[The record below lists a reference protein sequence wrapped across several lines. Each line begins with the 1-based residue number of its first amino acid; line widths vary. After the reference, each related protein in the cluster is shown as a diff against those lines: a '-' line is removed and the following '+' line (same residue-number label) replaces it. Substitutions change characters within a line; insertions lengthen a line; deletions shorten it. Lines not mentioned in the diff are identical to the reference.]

1 MPESPRTSSP
11 AFKLDDSASITNA
24 DNHRDVLDTIEL
36 NDNNDYPI
44 DPWKVSEASTSA
56 PSPSRGTSYT
66 GAASFS
72 HSHSSSLQKLS
83 VDRTNPEETGPSAN
97 PARTAATTSLPAHW
111 VNNGEIPTV
120 LGIAVVD
127 FNHLIGPTVEYAFP
141 PSLQNA
147 LSIDENLSKELPF
160 LALPDGA
167 HLSEEDYSYFHCTF
181 SPSNDN
187 SHQHN
192 AETNIPTNQ
201 TLFGISCNRQLASAE
216 LHRRPS
222 DVTRSMVQKAI
233 VVIASHPIFGP
244 IRDRLGVVTRAYF
257 AQRDF
262 GETKLLED
270 FYTSLETSLEG
281 KSGEEAIYMGTS
293 LRELVHKF
301 RHRTLVLLK
310 MLMLQKRVMLFGY
323 PVEKLCTYQ
332 YSLVSLIPGLLLN
345 LRDSGSP
352 QLEQKRSKVR
362 PTSLRTSDRT
372 SLLRFMG
379 LPLRIFSHDAFFQ
392 PYMPLQQMDTLAA
405 KSWLVGT
412 TNQIVTQQ
420 KECRYDLLVNIDNNT
435 FVFPNPKLERVVGL
449 TAADRKWM
457 DDVVQT
463 VEETWGLSEGERPSY
478 RGSDDDLRARFEEYI
493 FSALSSIKYS
503 NYLSQTN
510 PNPSPLSTSSSNT
523 PSSSS
528 INTLSTMNRDPD
540 QQGLV
545 MAGLGGTKE
554 GAEAIRD
561 FGEGWVGMF
570 RETKVY
576 EIWNGSTDET
586 LFDIHEPRHPCE
598 GKVNVV
604 SDLSLRISEGLH
616 DLRLDE
622 QLGPTR
628 EALSSAFSAGSSSL
642 FRAFDGVRS
651 EVSNRLREREEAA
664 AAARARQSVNS
675 NNGPIASETRT
686 PFSST
691 TTAFATNVSSTQG
704 QAQTQPVENIRA
716 TLGGIGSG
724 IGGFFSSRISNFR
737 NPSPTPTTP
746 KGLRPMSLSSSASTG
761 SLKGMARLNTPERQG
776 K

>member
-66 GAASFS
+66 SAASFS
-72 HSHSSSLQKLS
+72 RSHSSSLQKLS
-83 VDRTNPEETGPSAN
+83 VDRTNPEETDSSAN

-187 SHQHN
+187 SQQHN

-222 DVTRSMVQKAI
+222 DVTRSMVQKAV

-332 YSLVSLIPGLLLN
+332 YSLVSLIPGRFSLP
-345 LRDSGSP
+345 SP
-352 QLEQKRSKVR
+352 PSF
-362 PTSLRTSDRT
+362 PS
-372 SLLRFMG
+372 FP
-379 LPLRIFSHDAFFQ
+379 PLH
-392 PYMPLQQMDTLAA
+392 
-405 KSWLVGT
+405 
-412 TNQIVTQQ
+412 
-420 KECRYDLLVNIDNNT
+420 
-435 FVFPNPKLERVVGL
+435 
-449 TAADRKWM
+449 
-457 DDVVQT
+457 
-463 VEETWGLSEGERPSY
+463 
-478 RGSDDDLRARFEEYI
+478 
-493 FSALSSIKYS
+493 ALSKKK
-503 NYLSQTN
+503 QTFQLTSFREIN
-510 PNPSPLSTSSSNT
+510 RAPLKSTRFRIA
-523 PSSSS
+523 P
-528 INTLSTMNRDPD
+528 I
-540 QQGLV
+540 
-545 MAGLGGTKE
+545 GTKE
-554 GAEAIRD
+554 E
-561 FGEGWVGMF
+561 
-570 RETKVY
+570 
-576 EIWNGSTDET
+576 
-586 LFDIHEPRHPCE
+586 
-598 GKVNVV
+598 
-604 SDLSLRISEGLH
+604 
-616 DLRLDE
+616 
-622 QLGPTR
+622 
-628 EALSSAFSAGSSSL
+628 
-642 FRAFDGVRS
+642 
-651 EVSNRLREREEAA
+651 
-664 AAARARQSVNS
+664 
-675 NNGPIASETRT
+675 
-686 PFSST
+686 
-691 TTAFATNVSSTQG
+691 
-704 QAQTQPVENIRA
+704 
-716 TLGGIGSG
+716 
-724 IGGFFSSRISNFR
+724 
-737 NPSPTPTTP
+737 
-746 KGLRPMSLSSSASTG
+746 
-761 SLKGMARLNTPERQG
+761 
-776 K
+776 